1 MLSLQQELSTTGETS
16 QGKKYVR
23 LFAVTV
29 VLGAIVGTF
38 GFLASERHD
47 ANTSGLH
54 QKTAASISISFD
66 LGCIRKH
73 GITVDCA
80 ITDHDKTIHHN
91 DLAVASFRPPVTK
104 PNLRS
109 SHANSMDTL
118 AHTATETSQGSEVQR
133 GPALSRRSVL
143 QQASSAALLSASLPA
158 TAQEPPAFSNMG
170 GLLEAYTDTQK
181 GYKLYRPSGWTKFE
195 TDPGVFDVK
204 FQDVIEPETVVIVS
218 TSAVRNSTSISALGE
233 LDAVGEK
240 FAKSRKAELVSA
252 KSRYAGDSLVYT
264 LELKGEKFHE
274 LLVLTINRGKLFRL
288 NTVTSEKKW
297 SKRKDLYQNVA
308 ASFVP
313 QGY

>member
-38 GFLASERHD
+38 GFLASEPHD

-54 QKTAASISISFD
+54 QTTAASISISFD
-66 LGCIRKH
+66 LGCIKKH
-73 GITVDCA
+73 GIIVDCA

-91 DLAVASFRPPVTK
+91 DLAVASFQPPVTK

-109 SHANSMDTL
+109 SHANSMGTL

-133 GPALSRRSVL
+133 GPAFSRRAVL
-143 QQASSAALLSASLPA
+143 GGAYSAALLSASLPA
-158 TAQEPPAFSNMG
+158 TAQETFTNMG
-170 GLLEAYTDTQK
+170 GLLEPFTDTQK
-181 GYKLYRPSGWTKFE
+181 GYKLYRPSGWTKYE
-195 TDPGVFDVK
+195 TDPGVYDVK
-204 FQDVIEPETVVIVS
+204 FQDIIEPETVVIVS

-252 KSRYAGDSLVYT
+252 TSRTAGDSLVYT

-274 LLVLTINRGKLFRL
+274 LLLLTINRGKLFRL

-297 SKRKDLYQNVA
+297 AKRKDLYQNIA